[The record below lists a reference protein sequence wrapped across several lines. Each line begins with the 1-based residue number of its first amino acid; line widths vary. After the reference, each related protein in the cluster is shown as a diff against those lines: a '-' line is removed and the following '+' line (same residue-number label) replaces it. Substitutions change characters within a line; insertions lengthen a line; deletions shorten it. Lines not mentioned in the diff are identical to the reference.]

1 MKLKSQKEG
10 FKLYYRNQ
18 SHLGCG
24 CHFQTNLRIKL
35 SVNGT
40 EKRWLNAF
48 CKLALILQDLFF
60 QAQGYL
66 FGRNN
71 AY

>member
-1 MKLKSQKEG
+1 MKLKSQKEC

-18 SHLGCG
+18 SHLGYG

-48 CKLALILQDLFF
+48 CKLALILQD
-60 QAQGYL
+60 
-66 FGRNN
+66 
-71 AY
+71 